1 MATQSITEAY
11 KSLAELEDK
20 SDIARK
26 ADFLR
31 PLVLGMNLMYALAL
45 VIMLFSRPLEPWY
58 VFLMVFLSLALNMA
72 IFYLNKHGFTQL
84 AAHLFCYSFN
94 LTIFAMFII
103 NIIAIFQAATPSQQ
117 DSAGP
122 LMGMVMTLSILLAGM
137 LISRKAAF
145 WFAAVNMLLILIPY
159 LVLNERLDGAVQDSF
174 PIMAFAL
181 LMAIISWLYQRSLST
196 AHARLNVARQQVMQS
211 ELLRRDLTIARE
223 LQQRLYPAPPVNSG
237 ALSFASICEPARET
251 SGDFYDFIP
260 LDPGVWA
267 IVVADVTGKSL
278 AAAMVMTM
286 TRSIFRSNSQH
297 AINAAEVIAHTNEIL
312 CADSAVK
319 QLTTAFYGI
328 LDTQRMTLRF
338 ANAGHPYPMLKRKGQ
353 VEDLE
358 LVGFPLGSWLAASYS
373 ERTVQLQPG
382 DQLILVSDGIVEAMN
397 GQREL
402 FGFERLAET
411 VTRCDAATPQACL
424 DSIWQAVERFEAGA
438 DQQDDKTIVVL
449 QVAAEAAAPALESR
463 PQVVGAFA

>member
-1 MATQSITEAY
+1 MAVQSINDAY
-11 KSLAELEDK
+11 QSLAQAETK
-20 SDIARK
+20 SDRERR

-31 PLVLGMNLMYALAL
+31 TLSIGTITLLCIAML
-45 VIMLFSRPLEPWY
+45 IMLG
-58 VFLMVFLSLALNMA
+58 SLATSHVIAFVIVGLA
-72 IFYLNKHGFTQL
+72 IALHTLIWYLNQRGYVGI
-84 AAHLFCYSFN
+84 AAHLFCYLFDFELFVLFFLN
-94 LTIFAMFII
+94 LALIREGIGTAAD
-103 NIIAIFQAATPSQQ
+103 AI
-117 DSAGP
+117 
-122 LMGMVMTLSILLAGM
+122 LMGMAMTLSVLLAGM
-137 LISRKAAF
+137 LISPRMSLY
-145 WFAAVNMLLILIPY
+145 FAAGNTLLILVPFIIYSP
-159 LVLNERLDGAVQDSF
+159 NLDEGIRSAF
-174 PIMAFAL
+174 PIVGFTWML
-181 LMAIISWLYQRSLST
+181 AIISWLYQRSLSN
-196 AHARLNVARQQVMQS
+196 AHDRLNAARQEVMRS

-237 ALSFASICEPARET
+237 VLSFASICEPARET

-260 LDPGVWA
+260 LDAGVWA

-286 TRSIFRSNSQH
+286 TRSIIRSNSQH
-297 AINAAEVIAHTNEIL
+297 AINAAEVVAHTNEIL
-312 CADSAVK
+312 CSDSAVK

>member
-1 MATQSITEAY
+1 MAVQSITEAY
-11 KSLAELEDK
+11 QTLANIENK
-20 SDIARK
+20 SDRERK

-31 PLVLGMNLMYALAL
+31 PLSTGTVGLFGIALLIMAVSTPRPQWYGF
-45 VIMLFSRPLEPWY
+45 VIVGVGLLFNVGIL
-58 VFLMVFLSLALNMA
+58 F
-72 IFYLNKHGFTQL
+72 LNKRGYTEL
-84 AAHLFCYSFN
+84 AAQLFCYAFN
-94 LTIFAMFII
+94 LECLVLYVANISLLMSDPSESPDKTI
-103 NIIAIFQAATPSQQ
+103 
-117 DSAGP
+117 

-137 LISRKAAF
+137 LISQRVGF
-145 WFAAVNMLLILIPY
+145 WFAAANISLIFIPY
-159 LVLNERLDGAVQDSF
+159 LLLGNSLDVSLQSSF

-181 LMAIISWLYQRSLST
+181 LMAIISWLYQRSLSN
-196 AHARLNVARQQVMQS
+196 AHARLNAARQEVMRS
-211 ELLRRDLTIARE
+211 ELLRRDLTIARD

-237 ALSFASICEPARET
+237 ALSIASICEPARET

-328 LDTQRMTLRF
+328 LDSQRMTLRF

-358 LVGFPLGSWLAASYS
+358 LVGFPLGSWITASYS
-373 ERTVQLQPG
+373 ERMVQLQPG
-382 DQLILVSDGIVEAMN
+382 DQVILVSDGIVEAMN
-397 GQREL
+397 AQREL

-411 VTRCDAATPQACL
+411 IARCDAATPQACL

-438 DQQDDKTIVVL
+438 EQQDDKTIVVL
-449 QVAAEAAAPALESR
+449 QVAAEAAAPALESL
-463 PQVVGAFA
+463 PQAVGAFA